1 MIPGMPKE
9 MKDAQ
14 IGDDQVT
21 VTEAIIRSM
30 TPDERAR
37 PEMINGSRRSRIALG
52 SGTQVADVN
61 RLVKQFSEMQKMM
74 KKWVQCPKVAG
85 ARPPRKRQGQRQ
97 GFQQFAQGN
106 NAPVERHARR
116 RRPSRGAR
124 KLGTGRFPEL
134 PELPQ
139 LKISQDLSSN
149 LSKSWGCTPV
159 HR

>member
-74 KKWVQCPKVAG
+74 KKMGAMSQGRGGKPGKKKGKGKGKDSSSSPKATM
-85 ARPPRKRQGQRQ
+85 RQLSDMLGGGGLPGVPGNSGQG
-97 GFQQFAQGN
+97 GFPN
-106 NAPVERHARR
+106 
-116 RRPSRGAR
+116 
-124 KLGTGRFPEL
+124 FPNF
-134 PELPQ
+134 P
-139 LKISQDLSSN
+139 N
-149 LSKSWGCTPV
+149 
-159 HR
+159 